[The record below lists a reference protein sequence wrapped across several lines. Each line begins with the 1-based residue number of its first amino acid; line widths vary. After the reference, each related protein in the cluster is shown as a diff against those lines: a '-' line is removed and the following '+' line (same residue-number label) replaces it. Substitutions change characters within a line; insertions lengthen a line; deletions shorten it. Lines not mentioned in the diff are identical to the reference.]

1 MRVSFE
7 HWVPRGLPPTGWLLK
22 RSIFIVCCGLL
33 LMAAPRVQGQDII
46 HVVGHIVSDSG
57 QAIARAT
64 VAVKGTREGVTSD
77 DNGNFEI
84 AVSSNGTLL
93 ISSVGY
99 IGTSVKVGGRRSI
112 QIVLASSSN
121 SLDQV
126 IVVGYGTQ
134 KKSDVTG
141 SVARVTSGTLAEV
154 PEPNFINELQGRTAG
169 VDIVTNSSTPGGG
182 GQIRIRGNRSMATGT
197 NANQISDGLDQ
208 PLIVMDGI
216 PFEGTVNDIDP
227 TDIASLD
234 ILKDASAT
242 AIYGSRGSGGVI
254 LITTRRG
261 RQGKSQLSYN
271 GYYGMASILGDLKV
285 FNGPEYAQFKQDAAT
300 YNSSQPGTTSYPLTA
315 AEQAGLTAGTNTNWQ
330 KLIYRN
336 AMTSSNNLTLSGG
349 DQTTQ
354 YGIGANYFDQQGVVP
369 NQNFERYSLRA
380 TIDSWVGKH

>member
-84 AVSSNGTLL
+84 AVPSNGTLV

-99 IGTSVKVGGRRSI
+99 ISTTIKVGGRRSI

-141 SVARVTSGTLAEV
+141 SVARVTATTLAEV

-169 VDIVTNSSTPGGG
+169 VDIVSNTSAPGGG
-182 GQIRIRGNRSMATGT
+182 GQIRIRGNRSMATATAVNSQTGVG
-197 NANQISDGLDQ
+197 NANSVSDGLDQ

-216 PFEGTVNDIDP
+216 PFTGSINDIEPDN
-227 TDIASLD
+227 IASLD

-254 LITTRRG
+254 LITTKRG
-261 RQGKSQLSYN
+261 RVGKSQINYN
-271 GYYGMASILGDLKV
+271 GYYGISSVLKDLRV
-285 FNGPEYAQFKQDAAT
+285 FNGQEYAQFKQDAAT
-300 YNSSQPGTTSYPLTA
+300 YNSATPGTTAYPLTA
-315 AEQAGLTAGTNTNWQ
+315 AEQAGLAAGTNTDWQ
-330 KLIYRN
+330 KLI
-336 AMTSSNNLTLSGG
+336 
-349 DQTTQ
+349 
-354 YGIGANYFDQQGVVP
+354 
-369 NQNFERYSLRA
+369 
-380 TIDSWVGKH
+380 